1 MFDHSNCT
9 HDKTKVA
16 RAACRRAHTSSDDV
30 TGKKSPK
37 RGPRLPSV
45 IAPKLRPIIDAA
57 KQRGLN
63 IRVGTD
69 APDGVEQMFII
80 TGRGTP
86 NCQLVAEAFR
96 AASAGREGRAEFWH
110 IEDERSRQLS
120 AKRALED
127 LERLV
132 KA

>member
-1 MFDHSNCT
+1 MFDHSKCT
-9 HDKTKVA
+9 HDRTKVA
-16 RAACRRAHTSSDDV
+16 RAACRRAHTTSDS
-30 TGKKSPK
+30 KKSPAPK
-37 RGPRLPSV
+37 RTPRLPSV

-80 TGRGTP
+80 TGKGKP
-86 NCQLVAEAFR
+86 NCQLVAEAFQ
-96 AASAGREGRAEFWH
+96 AASTGREGRASFWH

-127 LERLV
+127 LDRLV
-132 KA
+132 TA